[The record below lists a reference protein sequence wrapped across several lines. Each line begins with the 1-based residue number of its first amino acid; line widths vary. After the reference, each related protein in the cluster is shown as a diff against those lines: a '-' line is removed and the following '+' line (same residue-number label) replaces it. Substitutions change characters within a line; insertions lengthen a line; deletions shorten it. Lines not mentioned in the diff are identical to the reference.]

1 MNSDEITEA
10 LIPLFTLRQKE
21 GIEALTEASDF
32 IIERIQAREVL
43 DSRGNPTVQADVH
56 TKRGF
61 GRFSVPS
68 GASKGRFEAHELRDT
83 SDKRNEGLGE
93 RTPVGNVTK
102 IIGPSELDF
111 DPRNH
116 PGLNGTMLSLAGQGR
131 RDRLGAN

>member
-21 GIEALTEASDF
+21 GIEALTEANDF

-68 GASKGRFEAHELRDT
+68 GGSKGRVEAQELRDT
-83 SDKRNEGLGE
+83 SENRYGGWGYAPRL
-93 RTPVGNVTK
+93 RT
-102 IIGPSELDF
+102 
-111 DPRNH
+111 
-116 PGLNGTMLSLAGQGR
+116 
-131 RDRLGAN
+131 